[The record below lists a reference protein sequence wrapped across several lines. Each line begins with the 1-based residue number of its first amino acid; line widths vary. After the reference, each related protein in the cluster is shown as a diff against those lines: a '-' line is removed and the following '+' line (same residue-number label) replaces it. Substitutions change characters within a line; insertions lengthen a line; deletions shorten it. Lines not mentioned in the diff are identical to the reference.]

1 MNANA
6 THHSSLTIAATHP
19 ALPGHFPGQPLVPGV
34 VLLDQVLAQAEQW
47 LGRPLSVATLTQA
60 KFITPLRPDQDARLQ
75 LELHE
80 QRLRFDISGAAG
92 CIAQGSFRLGPDI

>member
-6 THHSSLTIAATHP
+6 THHSSLIIAATHP

-47 LGRPLSVATLTQA
+47 LGRPLSAAALTQV
-60 KFITPLRPDQDARLQ
+60 KFIAPLRPAQEARLQ
-75 LELHE
+75 LQLHE
-80 QRLRFDISGAAG
+80 QRLRFEISCAGG
-92 CIAQGSFRLGPDI
+92 CIAQGSFRLGPDA